1 MKPFRVKS
9 FLMNLQH
16 DYVNIHLES
25 FNLFRKLNFKNIK
38 YHKAITLLLQ
48 IFKTFSLIST
58 GKVSKSFK
66 THSHSLVK
74 DGNT

>member
-1 MKPFRVKS
+1 
-9 FLMNLQH
+9 
-16 DYVNIHLES
+16 
-25 FNLFRKLNFKNIK
+25 
-38 YHKAITLLLQ
+38 LLQ